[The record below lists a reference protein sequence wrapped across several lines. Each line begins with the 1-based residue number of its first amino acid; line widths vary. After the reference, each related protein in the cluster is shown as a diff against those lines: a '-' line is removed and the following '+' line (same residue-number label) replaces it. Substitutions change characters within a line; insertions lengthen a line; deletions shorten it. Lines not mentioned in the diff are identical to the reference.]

1 MIGDHKQLRPSVN
14 DYILTKYF
22 NFDLSLFER
31 MIKSKYPF
39 KTLTTQ
45 SRMRPEMSALLR
57 DIYPKLEDNLK
68 VVEKRKP
75 ANFMEKSMFFWT
87 HNHKE
92 DLNPM
97 IRSKLN
103 EKEAEMAVVLAQFMV
118 KFGGVSKEN
127 ITILVAYLS
136 QKKIVRKFLM
146 KSDLLDVKCTCIDE
160 YQVGFFI
167 TRYMK
172 GFDKYD
178 YLYVILF

>member
-31 MIKSKYPF
+31 MIRSKYPF

-87 HNHKE
+87 HSHKE

-118 KFGGVSKEN
+118 QFGGVSKEN

-146 KSDLLDVKCTCIDE
+146 KSDLLDVKCTSIDE
-160 YQVGFFI
+160 YQVGFFYNKVNG
-167 TRYMK
+167 R
-172 GFDKYD
+172 F
-178 YLYVILF
+178 

>member
-1 MIGDHKQLRPSVN
+1 
-14 DYILTKYF
+14 
-22 NFDLSLFER
+22 
-31 MIKSKYPF
+31 
-39 KTLTTQ
+39 
-45 SRMRPEMSALLR
+45 MSALLR

-68 VVEKRKP
+68 VVDKHLP

-87 HNHKE
+87 HSHKE

-146 KSDLLDVKCTCIDE
+146 KSDLLDVKCTSIDE

-167 TRYMK
+167 TR
-172 GFDKYD
+172 
-178 YLYVILF
+178 